1 MSVNLIVEIT
11 SQYILISNDHIVHF
25 IYNFIFQLY
34 PVNLENQSVGLRLM
48 REEENLSK
56 SK

>member
-48 REEENLSK
+48 REGENLSK